1 MGLFAECSST
11 VEHLDLACT
20 YISRTPLSFSGGLP
34 FPALKTLKMTY
45 HASRLCVYIIAPN
58 LTTVTLRGRAISA
71 QGRDAFDM
79 NAFYNMLLHPPS
91 RASLTSVT
99 LSNFAGAMDPL
110 IKCLDVMP
118 VVSYLEIKNAGR
130 DIPRGNILL
139 RPLLGALIRGKG
151 GDTQSMERLPRLTTL
166 VMKFNGHGC
175 AGVDLLR
182 MIVSSRATTDTYE
195 GKELL
200 GLERFETDL
209 VQDWARPLAPDLKQL
224 IV

>member
-45 HASRLCVYIIAPN
+45 HASRLCVYIIAPK

-110 IKCLDVMP
+110 INCLDVMP

-130 DIPRGNILL
+130 EIPRGNILL

-182 MIVSSRATTDTYE
+182 MIVSSRATTDVYE
-195 GKELL
+195 GKDLL

-209 VQDWARPLAPDLKQL
+209 VQDWARPLAPDLKQM